1 MGANGF
7 GSGVVVDGAGVIIT
21 NLHVVQGET
30 ALSIKLN
37 NGDIYD
43 DASVVDVDVDERRD
57 IVLLKIKDFNLPAG
71 SITRRV
77 H

>member
-1 MGANGF
+1 MRLTPEQRTESQRLAREGP
-7 GSGVVVDGAGVIIT
+7 
-21 NLHVVQGET
+21 LCPR
-30 ALSIKLN
+30 
-37 NGDIYD
+37 
-43 DASVVDVDVDERRD
+43 SVRLLDVSVVDVDERRD